1 MHLQLVNIK
10 QQTFHIAES
19 NSEFV
24 KILLEFDGASEVFVN
39 SPQFL
44 AAPSET
50 GATIQKSTYL
60 GRFLSFS
67 AMPMETNS
75 WRQSDL
81 NMQFHKMR

>member
-1 MHLQLVNIK
+1 LTNIK
-10 QQTFHIAES
+10 QQTFQIAES
-19 NSEFV
+19 NTEFI
-24 KILLEFDGASEVFVN
+24 KILLDYDGASEVFVN

-67 AMPMETNS
+67 ALTTETQS
-75 WRQSDL
+75 WR
-81 NMQFHKMR
+81 